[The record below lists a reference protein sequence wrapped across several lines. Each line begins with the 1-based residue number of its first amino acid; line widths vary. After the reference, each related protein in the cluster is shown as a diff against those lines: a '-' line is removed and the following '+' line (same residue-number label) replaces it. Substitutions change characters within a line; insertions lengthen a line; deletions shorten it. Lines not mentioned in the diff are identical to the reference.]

1 MHEEFRSLLYIAMI
15 AAFVPLVV
23 GLLRIRVAEVV
34 LLLGL
39 GVVFGPQFIGTIH
52 VTESIDV
59 FAELGMGLLFFLA
72 GMEIDRRAVTGTA
85 GRLAAVGWGCALLL
99 AGLLT
104 GLLSLFGVVQ
114 DFVGVSI
121 ALTTT
126 ALGTLLPILRDAG
139 ELDTPFGRLFL
150 GAGAWGELG
159 PIVAIAILLG
169 SDSRLASLLFL
180 ALFLGFAL
188 LVLVIP
194 ARLSLPAVTAVINR
208 GNHTSSQTAV
218 RLIMLLLILLIFTA
232 GSFGIDAVLG
242 AFIAGIIA
250 RRLAPLEAGSGL
262 LHKVEAIAFGF
273 FIPLFFVVSGAR
285 LDVRSIIASPLKMLV
300 FFLLLFMVRGLPQLV
315 IYRRAIPDVV
325 IRLRFSFLV
334 ATGLPLLVAITSL
347 EVSNGVMRPSTGAA
361 IVGAGAL
368 SVLVF
373 PILAATLGRRRQPS
387 EVVVNT

>member
-1 MHEEFRSLLYIAMI
+1 MRQDFGSLLWIVMI

-34 LLLGL
+34 LLLGA
-39 GVVFGPQFIGTIH
+39 GIVFGPQFLGLIH
-52 VTESIDV
+52 ITDSIDV
-59 FAELGMGLLFFLA
+59 FAELGMGLLFFVA
-72 GMEIDRRAVTGTA
+72 GMEIDKRAVTGTG
-85 GRLAAVGWGCALLL
+85 GRLAALGWGCALLL

-104 GLLSLFGVVQ
+104 GALAMFGVVH

-139 ELDTPFGRLFL
+139 ELSTPFGTLFL

-169 SDSRLASLLFL
+169 SKSVAASILFF
-180 ALFLGFAL
+180 AIFLVVAL
-188 LVLVIP
+188 LTLLVP
-194 ARLSLPAVTAVINR
+194 ARLRLPAVTAIIDR
-208 GNHTSSQTAV
+208 GNRTSSQTAI
-218 RLIMLLLILLIFTA
+218 RLIMLLLVTLLVIA

-250 RRLAPLEAGSGL
+250 RRLAPLDEGSAL
-262 LHKVEAIAFGF
+262 LHKVDAIAFGF

-285 LDVRSIIASPLKMLV
+285 LDVASIIEAPLKLVV
-300 FFLLLFMVRGLPQLV
+300 FFVLMFVVRGLPQMV
-315 IYRRAIPDVV
+315 IYRSVIPDR
-325 IRLRFSFLV
+325 ITRWRFSFLV
-334 ATGLPLLVAITSL
+334 ATGLPLLVAITAL
-347 EVSNGVMRPSTGAA
+347 EVSRGEMLPDTGAA

-373 PILAATLGRRRQPS
+373 PLAAAALSRRAASDP
-387 EVVVNT
+387 VVMST

>member
-1 MHEEFRSLLYIAMI
+1 MRQDFGSLLFIMVI

-34 LLLGL
+34 LLLGV
-39 GVVFGPQFIGTIH
+39 GVLFGPQMLGFIHITQ
-52 VTESIDV
+52 SIEV
-59 FAELGMGLLFFLA
+59 FAELGMGLLFFVA
-72 GMEIDRRAVTGTA
+72 GMEIDKRAVTGTG
-85 GRLAAVGWGCALLL
+85 GRLAAVSWGVALLL
-99 AGLLT
+99 AGLFT
-104 GLLSLFGVVQ
+104 GALSMLGVVQ

-139 ELDTPFGRLFL
+139 ELGSPFGRLFL

-169 SDSRLASLLFL
+169 SKSTAASLLFFAIFL
-180 ALFLGFAL
+180 VVAALT
-188 LVLVIP
+188 LVVP
-194 ARLSLPAVTAVINR
+194 ARLRLPAVTAIIDR

-218 RLIMLLLILLIFTA
+218 RLIMLLLVTLLVVA
-232 GSFGIDAVLG
+232 GAFGIDAVLG

-250 RRLAPLEAGSGL
+250 RRLAPLEEGSAL
-262 LHKVEAIAFGF
+262 LHKVDAIAFGF

-285 LDVRSIIASPLKMLV
+285 LDVHSIVAGPLKMLV
-300 FFLLLFMVRGLPQLV
+300 FFVLLFVVRGLPQMV
-315 IYRRAIPDVV
+315 IYRSVIPDRVT
-325 IRLRFSFLV
+325 RWRFSFLV

-347 EVSNGVMRPSTGAA
+347 EVSRQVMRPDTGAA

-373 PILAATLGRRRQPS
+373 PLAAAALGRRRPQS
-387 EVVVNT
+387 VVVNA